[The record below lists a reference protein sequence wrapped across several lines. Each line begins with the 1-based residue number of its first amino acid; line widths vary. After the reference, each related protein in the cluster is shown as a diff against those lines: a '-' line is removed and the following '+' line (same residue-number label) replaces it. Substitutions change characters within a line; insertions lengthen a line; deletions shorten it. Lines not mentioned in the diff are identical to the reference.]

1 MLPTDK
7 ATQGKFNSATSKKV
21 TSINPEKIKPQPLS
35 YISPV
40 NPNKFATTTPIKSST
55 RRVDLVKISNQK
67 TLTT

>member
-21 TSINPEKIKPQPLS
+21 TSINPERIPPKPLS

-40 NPNKFATTTPIKSST
+40 NSNKFALST
-55 RRVDLVKISNQK
+55 
-67 TLTT
+67 